1 MPPLLRKEGISH
13 QLIFCYNVSMIKI
26 LFTGGGTGGHFYP
39 LIAVAQEINK
49 IVDEEK
55 IANVRMYYFSDA
67 PYDEQALFE
76 NGIQYKKVSAGKMRV
91 SFSLQIPLDIIKMAI
106 GVVQGF
112 FAVFSLYPDVVFAKG
127 AYASFP
133 TLFAARLLGIPV
145 VIHESDYAPGR
156 VTAWAGKF
164 AKFIAVSYKES
175 FAFFPAGKTAHVGQ
189 PVRPELEHIAHG
201 GIEYF
206 GLEAGVPVIFILGG
220 SSGAQLI
227 NEKILEALADLL
239 PKYQIIHQT
248 GKNLFDEVKKRSEH
262 ILRDS
267 QFRNRYK
274 PIPFLNILE
283 MRMSAGI
290 AFVVISRAGS
300 TIFEIASWGVPSIIV
315 PFTVSNNDHAR
326 KNAYA
331 YARAGACQ
339 VVEEKNLTPHVLIE
353 EINRINDDLI
363 LHDKMAAA
371 AHAFFQPDAAKK
383 IAEKV
388 LEIGLS
394 HIEKK

>member
-1 MPPLLRKEGISH
+1 
-13 QLIFCYNVSMIKI
+13 MIKI

-39 LIAVAQEINK
+39 LIAVAQELNIK
-49 IVDEEK
+49 VDEEK
-55 IANVRMYYFSDA
+55 LAGVRMYYFSDS

-76 NGIQYKKVSAGKMRV
+76 NGISYKKVTAGKMRV
-91 SFSLQIPLDIIKMAI
+91 SFSLKIPLDLFKMAI
-106 GVVQGF
+106 GVIQGF

-127 AYASFP
+127 GYASFP
-133 TLFAARLLGIPV
+133 TLFAARLLCIPV
-145 VIHESDYAPGR
+145 IIHESDYAPGR

-164 AKFIAVSYKES
+164 AKFVAVSYKES
-175 FAFFPAGKTAHVGQ
+175 FAFFPAGTTAHVGQ
-189 PVRPELEHIAHG
+189 PVRPELEHVAKG

-206 GLEAGVPVIFILGG
+206 GLEYDVPVIFIIGG
-220 SSGAQLI
+220 SLGARII
-227 NEKILEALADLL
+227 NEKILEALPDLL
-239 PKYQIIHQT
+239 SKYQVIHQC
-248 GKNLFDEVKKRSEH
+248 GKSNIDEVTKRSEH
-262 ILRDS
+262 ILRES

-274 PIPFLNILE
+274 PFAFMNILE
-283 MRMSAGI
+283 MRMAAGI
-290 AFVVISRAGS
+290 ASVIVSRAGS
-300 TIFEIASWGVPSIIV
+300 QIFEIASWSIPSIIV
-315 PFTVSNNDHAR
+315 PITNTNNDHQR

-339 VVEEKNLTPHVLIE
+339 VVEEKNLTPHILIE

-363 LHDKMAAA
+363 LHDRMSAA
-371 AHAFFQPDAAKK
+371 AHNFFQPDAAKK